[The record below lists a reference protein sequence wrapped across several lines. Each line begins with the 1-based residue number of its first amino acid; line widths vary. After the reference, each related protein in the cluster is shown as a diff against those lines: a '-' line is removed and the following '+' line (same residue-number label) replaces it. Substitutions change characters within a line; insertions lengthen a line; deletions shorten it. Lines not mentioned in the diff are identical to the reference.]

1 MTPEWQKKIDN
12 VLKSIVEPINLMS
25 LLDLGFIKKV
35 SYSESEK
42 KMLVYTKEQDCLNS
56 GHKCERCMLCGW
68 GYTAVK
74 IRKQMTNR
82 AVEGLQKEF
91 EGYEIELA

>member
-1 MTPEWQKKIDN
+1 MNPEWQKKIDK

-42 KMLVYTKEQDCLNS
+42 KMLVYTQEEECRSS
-56 GHKCERCMLCGW
+56 GRKCERCMLCGW

-74 IRKQMTNR
+74 IRRDMTTR
-82 AVEGLQKEF
+82 ALEGLQ
-91 EGYEIELA
+91 